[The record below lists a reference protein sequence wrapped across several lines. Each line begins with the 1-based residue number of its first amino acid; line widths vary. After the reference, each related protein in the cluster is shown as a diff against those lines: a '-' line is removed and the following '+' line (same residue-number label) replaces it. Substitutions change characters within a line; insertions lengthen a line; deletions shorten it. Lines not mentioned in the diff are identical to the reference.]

1 MAKQPIIE
9 QRGLAF
15 SLSKQDK
22 FEEFL
27 ALNPGFFDEFVSIA
41 RSLVDKGFTWLSSD
55 WILHY
60 MRIYRVLHVQSNSE
74 YRINDHISSRISRK
88 VIAECPDLAPYFRTR
103 RLRAA

>member
-1 MAKQPIIE
+1 MSKVANPA
-9 QRGLAF
+9 QRGLNF
-15 SLSKQDK
+15 QPTKQDK

-27 ALNPGFFDEFVSIA
+27 ELNPGFFDEFVKIA
-41 RSLVDKGFTWLSSD
+41 RELVGKGLTWLSAD

-60 MRIYRVLHVQSNSE
+60 MRIYSILHIQSNTD

-103 RLRAA
+103 KLRAA